1 MTDVETGSLLGVKST
16 VRTRSLARSLTPAL
30 AGSHSLARRA
40 LGATHERFNGR
51 WLGLRADG
59 HHLRH
64 HRQPADG
71 RDRRPQDGD
80 DGAGDGIGRSDVLRA
95 RAQLH
100 RAVDHLTYLLALWRG
115 GAWHGCVRPFSPPP
129 LPSSPQPSLALG
141 PTLSVCDSVC
151 TMCMCASTLCVAM
164 RSQGFIR
171 WRSRSSRH
179 RGSDPW
185 LSRCNTRRS
194 TSAALCATSRLTTCA
209 CGRCE
214 NKAPFLRH
222 FHIKTIVLPRQARDK
237 DRETLKRRER
247 VFRRMSC

>member
-1 MTDVETGSLLGVKST
+1 MSVLTAAGLGCAQMDIIFGITGSLLTDAIGVRKTAMMALAMASVGRMFFVLGRSST
-16 VRTRSLARSLTPAL
+16 ALWITSLT
-30 AGSHSLARRA
+30 
-40 LGATHERFNGR
+40 
-51 WLGLRADG
+51 
-59 HHLRH
+59 
-64 HRQPADG
+64 
-71 RDRRPQDGD
+71 
-80 DGAGDGIGRSDVLRA
+80 
-95 RAQLH
+95 
-100 RAVDHLTYLLALWRG
+100 
-115 GAWHGCVRPFSPPP
+115 FSPFGEAVLGTGVCAHSTLSLCPP
-129 LPSSPQPSLALG
+129 LLSCPQPSLALG
-141 PTLSVCDSVC
+141 TTLSVSDSVC

-194 TSAALCATSRLTTCA
+194 TSAARCATSRLTTCA

-222 FHIKTIVLPRQARDK
+222 FHIKTIVLPRQARGK

>member
-1 MTDVETGSLLGVKST
+1 MSQTPLAPTRSSVASESESDTETTEESPLTTSPTRSGGSADPATSKRRQAVPASDGGAAGYVADFLALPSQVFIIFFLEFLNSYRNFGLRFVQYQYISNEFGMTDVETGSLLGVKST

-80 DGAGDGIGRSDVLRA
+80 DGAGDGIGWTDVLRA

-115 GAWHGCVRPFSPPP
+115 GAWHGCVRPLYP
-129 LPSSPQPSLALG
+129 LPLPPSPLLPSAL
-141 PTLSVCDSVC
+141 T
-151 TMCMCASTLCVAM
+151 
-164 RSQGFIR
+164 
-171 WRSRSSRH
+171 RSRT
-179 RGSDPW
+179 D
-185 LSRCNTRRS
+185 
-194 TSAALCATSRLTTCA
+194 
-209 CGRCE
+209 
-214 NKAPFLRH
+214 
-222 FHIKTIVLPRQARDK
+222 VV
-237 DRETLKRRER
+237 R
-247 VFRRMSC
+247 V